1 MATMQVDKE
10 QVEATATATGKER
23 GRGVRPTRVTG
34 RNARPARRTTTKG
47 TAGLPPAGLES
58 TVPARSERQQRSTTT
73 DAMQDHKNKQEA
85 TATATD
91 RNAQSHAKGDNQ
103 RKLVLFKRINT
114 G

>member
-10 QVEATATATGKER
+10 QARSDSNGDRQECTSCTEDDDEG
-23 GRGVRPTRVTG
+23 GRT
-34 RNARPARRTTTKG
+34 
-47 TAGLPPAGLES
+47 GLPPAGLES

-91 RNAQSHAKGDNQ
+91 RNARPRERGQSTEACPFQKDKYGL
-103 RKLVLFKRINT
+103 KYP
-114 G
+114 